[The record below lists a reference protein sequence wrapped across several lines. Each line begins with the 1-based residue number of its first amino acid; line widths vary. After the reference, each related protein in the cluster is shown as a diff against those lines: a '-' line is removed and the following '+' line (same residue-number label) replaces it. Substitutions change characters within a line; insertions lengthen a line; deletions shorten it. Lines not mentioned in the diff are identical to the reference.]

1 MAVNNVNIQT
11 FNCEVN
17 DEHRKHI
24 EEKMDGLERLWPKVE
39 EAQIRITEVR
49 GRFVTEITLIS
60 GGLVTRGEERSPNLR
75 SAFDTAMGKLEKQLR
90 RHKDR
95 EITRRARN
103 GKENSGLDTMSF
115 ATATA
120 DVSSADGADYSE
132 PGDHENH
139 EDRDNVV
146 RVKRFA
152 LKPMSPEE
160 AVLQMDLLGHNFFV
174 FRDAENNQI
183 SVVYKRQHGGY
194 GLIEP
199 VAD

>member
-17 DEHRKHI
+17 EEHRKHI
-24 EEKMDGLERLWPKVE
+24 EEKVGSLERLWPKVE

-49 GRFVTEITLIS
+49 GRYVTEITLIS
-60 GGLVTRGEERSPNLR
+60 GGLITRGEERSGNLR
-75 SAFDTAMGKLEKQLR
+75 SAFDTALNRLEQQLR

-95 EITRRARN
+95 ELTRRAR
-103 GKENSGLDTMSF
+103 GGTKENGLP
-115 ATATA
+115 
-120 DVSSADGADYSE
+120 DVSLVE
-132 PGDHENH
+132 PRSDESQAENGQSH
-139 EDRDNVV
+139 DVSVIRT
-146 RVKRFA
+146 KRFA

-174 FRDAENNQI
+174 FRDAENNQV
-183 SVVYKRQHGGY
+183 SVVYKRQDGGY

>member
-24 EEKMDGLERLWPKVE
+24 EEKVSGLERLWPKVE

-60 GGLVTRGEERSPNLR
+60 GGLITRGEERSGNLR
-75 SAFDTAMGKLEKQLR
+75 GAFDTALSKLEKQLR

-95 EITRRARN
+95 ELTRRARTN
-103 GKENSGLDTMSF
+103 AKENGLPEAVSTP
-115 ATATA
+115 
-120 DVSSADGADYSE
+120 VSSDGADS
-132 PGDHENH
+132 D
-139 EDRDNVV
+139 DVDVI

-174 FRDAENNQI
+174 FRDAENNQV
-183 SVVYKRQHGGY
+183 SVVYKRQDGGY

-199 VAD
+199 VAS

>member
-24 EEKMDGLERLWPKVE
+24 EEKVGSLERLWPKVE

-60 GGLVTRGEERSPNLR
+60 GGLITRGEERSGNLR
-75 SAFDTAMGKLEKQLR
+75 GAFDTAISKLETQLR

-95 EITRRARN
+95 ELTRRARHGSHGNAPLPQNANEN
-103 GKENSGLDTMSF
+103 GLAQAPAASDN
-115 ATATA
+115 A
-120 DVSSADGADYSE
+120 DDDV
-132 PGDHENH
+132 NMI
-139 EDRDNVV
+139 RT
-146 RVKRFA
+146 KRFA

-174 FRDAENNQI
+174 FRDAENNQV
-183 SVVYKRQHGGY
+183 SVVYKRQDGGY

>member
-17 DEHRKHI
+17 DENRRHI
-24 EEKMDGLERLWPKVE
+24 EEKVGNLERLWPKVE

-49 GRFVTEITLIS
+49 GRYVTEITLIS
-60 GGLVTRGEERSPNLR
+60 GGLITRGEDRSGNVR
-75 SAFDTAMGKLEKQLR
+75 GAFDTALSKLEKQLR

-103 GKENSGLDTMSF
+103 GAKENGLPELP
-115 ATATA
+115 TATN
-120 DVSSADGADYSE
+120 GISE
-132 PGDHENH
+132 NYNEDHDEV
-139 EDRDNVV
+139 NVI
-146 RVKRFA
+146 RTKRFA

-174 FRDAENNQI
+174 FRDAENNQV
-183 SVVYKRQHGGY
+183 SVVYKRQDGGY

-199 VAD
+199 VAG

>member
-1 MAVNNVNIQT
+1 MAVNNVNIQA

-17 DEHRKHI
+17 DDHRKHI
-24 EEKMDGLERLWPKVE
+24 EEKVGSLERLWPKVE

-60 GGLVTRGEERSPNLR
+60 GGLITRGEERSPNLR

-103 GKENSGLDTMSF
+103 GKENALPDAIAAMVP
-115 ATATA
+115 
-120 DVSSADGADYSE
+120 DSAGEGEGTHDDNY
-132 PGDHENH
+132 DNH

-174 FRDAENNQI
+174 FRDAENNQV

>member
-1 MAVNNVNIQT
+1 MAVNNVTIQT

-24 EEKMDGLERLWPKVE
+24 EEKVGSLERLWPKVE

-60 GGLVTRGEERSPNLR
+60 GGLITRGEERSGNVR
-75 SAFDTAMGKLEKQLR
+75 AAFDTALSKLEKQLR

-95 EITRRARN
+95 ELSRRARN
-103 GKENSGLDTMSF
+103 GAKENGLPEMALTP
-115 ATATA
+115 
-120 DVSSADGADYSE
+120 SSDDGAESDE
-132 PGDHENH
+132 V
-139 EDRDNVV
+139 NVI
-146 RVKRFA
+146 RTKRFA

-174 FRDAENNQI
+174 FRDDENNQV
-183 SVVYKRQHGGY
+183 SVVYKRQDGGY

-199 VAD
+199 VAS

>member
-24 EEKMDGLERLWPKVE
+24 EEKVGNLERLWPKVE

-60 GGLVTRGEERSPNLR
+60 GGLITRGEERSGNLR
-75 SAFDTAMGKLEKQLR
+75 GAFDTALGKLEKQLR

-103 GKENSGLDTMSF
+103 GKENSIPQVSIDM
-115 ATATA
+115 AYA
-120 DVSSADGADYSE
+120 DAAHDEAS
-132 PGDHENH
+132 HENH

-183 SVVYKRQHGGY
+183 SVVYKREHGGY

>member
-1 MAVNNVNIQT
+1 MDMAVNNVNIQA

-17 DEHRKHI
+17 DDHRKHI
-24 EEKMDGLERLWPKVE
+24 EEKVGNLERLWPKVE

-49 GRFVTEITLIS
+49 GRYVTEITLIS
-60 GGLVTRGEERSPNLR
+60 GGLITRGEERSGNLR
-75 SAFDTAMGKLEKQLR
+75 AAFDTALNKLEQQLR

-95 EITRRARN
+95 EITQRSRN
-103 GKENSGLDTMSF
+103 GQKENGF
-115 ATATA
+115 APSPVEAA
-120 DVSSADGADYSE
+120 PSE
-132 PGDHENH
+132 DDEK
-139 EDRDNVV
+139 DSLV

-160 AVLQMDLLGHNFFV
+160 AVLQMDLLGHSFFV
-174 FRDAENNQI
+174 FRDAENNQV
-183 SVVYKRQHGGY
+183 SVVYRRQDGGY

>member
-24 EEKMDGLERLWPKVE
+24 EEKVGSLERLWPKVE

-49 GRFVTEITLIS
+49 GRYVTEITLIS
-60 GGLVTRGEERSPNLR
+60 GGLITRGEERSSNLR
-75 SAFDTAMGKLEKQLR
+75 GAFDTALTKLEAQLR

-95 EITRRARN
+95 ELTRRARN
-103 GKENSGLDTMSF
+103 SSKENGLPEVPERANNHS
-115 ATATA
+115 AEH
-120 DVSSADGADYSE
+120 DV
-132 PGDHENH
+132 NMI
-139 EDRDNVV
+139 RT
-146 RVKRFA
+146 KRFA

-174 FRDAENNQI
+174 FRDDENNQV
-183 SVVYKRQHGGY
+183 SVVYKRQDGGY

-199 VAD
+199 VAG

>member
-24 EEKMDGLERLWPKVE
+24 EEKVGNLERLWPKVE

-49 GRFVTEITLIS
+49 GRFVTEITLVS
-60 GGLVTRGEERSPNLR
+60 GGLITRGEERSGNLR
-75 SAFDTAMGKLEKQLR
+75 GAFDTALGKLEKQLR

-103 GKENSGLDTMSF
+103 GKENSIPLASLEM
-115 ATATA
+115 AQA
-120 DVSSADGADYSE
+120 DAGRDEAS
-132 PGDHENH
+132 HENH

-174 FRDAENNQI
+174 FRDAENNQV
-183 SVVYKRQHGGY
+183 SVVYKREHGGY

>member
-24 EEKMDGLERLWPKVE
+24 EEKVENLERLWPKVE

-49 GRFVTEITLIS
+49 GRYVTEITLIS
-60 GGLVTRGEERSPNLR
+60 GGLITRGEERSGNLR
-75 SAFDTAMGKLEKQLR
+75 AAFDTALGRLEHQLR

-95 EITRRARN
+95 ELNRRARN
-103 GKENSGLDTMSF
+103 GSAKENGLPE
-115 ATATA
+115 
-120 DVSSADGADYSE
+120 VSPELMPRDGDGGDNSE
-132 PGDHENH
+132 DM
-139 EDRDNVV
+139 V

-152 LKPMSPEE
+152 LKPMSPLE

-174 FRDAENNQI
+174 FRDAENNQV
-183 SVVYKRQHGGY
+183 SVVYKRQDGGY

>member
-17 DEHRKHI
+17 DDHRKHI
-24 EEKMDGLERLWPKVE
+24 EEKVGSLERLWPKVE

-60 GGLVTRGEERSPNLR
+60 GGLITRGEERSGNLR
-75 SAFDTAMGKLEKQLR
+75 GAFDTALSKLEKQLR

-103 GKENSGLDTMSF
+103 GKENAIAEASMV
-115 ATATA
+115 TAQGG
-120 DVSSADGADYSE
+120 DGIEDGALHD
-132 PGDHENH
+132 NH

-174 FRDAENNQI
+174 FRDAENNQV
-183 SVVYKRQHGGY
+183 SVVYKREHGGY

>member
-1 MAVNNVNIQT
+1 MAVSNVNIQA

-17 DEHRKHI
+17 DDHRKHI
-24 EEKMDGLERLWPKVE
+24 EEKVGNLERLWPKVE

-60 GGLVTRGEERSPNLR
+60 GGLITRGEERSPNLR
-75 SAFDTAMGKLEKQLR
+75 SAFDTALGKLEKQLR

-103 GKENSGLDTMSF
+103 GKENSLP
-115 ATATA
+115 
-120 DVSSADGADYSE
+120 DVIAAMVPEVPDSADS
-132 PGDHENH
+132 GDETHDDNH

-174 FRDAENNQI
+174 FRDAENNQV